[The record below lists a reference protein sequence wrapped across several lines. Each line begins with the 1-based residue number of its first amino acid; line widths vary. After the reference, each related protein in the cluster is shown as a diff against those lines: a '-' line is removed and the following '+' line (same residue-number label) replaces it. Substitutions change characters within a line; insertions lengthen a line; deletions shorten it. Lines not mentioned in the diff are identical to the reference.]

1 MTSPQAQTQS
11 YASSAEEL
19 RNVQYVL
26 AELARWEAHGVVSD
40 EQANIL
46 REAYTRRENELQAQ
60 LANLKSPQDASK
72 KQQRIAT
79 AKRPLLE
86 TVSDAYSLRL
96 FLYTGAAMLV
106 VGVVIWLR
114 DALYLKLQE
123 PIVQAGLLAFG
134 TCATMAAGWFATL
147 RTRQQ
152 LTGRALTLIGS
163 LLVPINF
170 WFLVRS
176 GLISNNG
183 RAWMVCALCTLL
195 YGTTARLLREK
206 LYVYLA
212 SVALIATVWAIIFR
226 VEHEAFG
233 LYALS
238 LMIVS
243 LALLHLSRLFPQ
255 SKDSTDE
262 GLPSSGLPSSGWSR
276 ELWSAPLAHIA
287 LAGAA
292 VSALCYM
299 PLRLWAS
306 PSIDDGIFWL
316 RTNDYDPAVAMLLF
330 ACAAYTAWF
339 AGRFIYEKRRVF
351 FYCLSTLALCWTE
364 FLMLDAMRVSRL
376 TTLLVLSL
384 TALGLSVAAYTAR
397 NEALA
402 KAFHPASLL
411 VATMLALASCLVAL
425 LADSAHTW
433 THGATLFML
442 ATVFAVSSATRFPNA
457 LVRSLLACASM
468 LMLAVLFALHTSTQW
483 FAAIFA
489 LSLFLPL
496 LLLSRF
502 TREHGNV
509 WLEKFS
515 FDAAGAVLPIA
526 FAATLI
532 ESAAHLQTGNTR
544 LFPSCVTTLEISA
557 LSFAAYALI
566 KEEVRAHYFR
576 AGLAAAISSYALW
589 CLRAGYSPISEV
601 EIYTTPVAVLLLV
614 VAYLSMRGGQDAAKK
629 ARDAGAMLWTGSVLL
644 CTPLCLRAFEARLLE
659 GVPALSRDLAL
670 LCASL
675 ALIFFGATKRL
686 RAPVAVGATALLAEL
701 SVLTLTSVDWAQVP
715 LKIYLVTMG
724 ALIVFV
730 CWCLE
735 FRREQLLLVRKRIS
749 ESRMAARERFGEW
762 K

>member
-1 MTSPQAQTQS
+1 M
-11 YASSAEEL
+11 
-19 RNVQYVL
+19 QYVL
-26 AELARWEAHGVVSD
+26 TELAHWEAQGIVSS
-40 EQANIL
+40 EQADTL
-46 REAYTRRENELQAQ
+46 REAYARRENELHAQ
-60 LANLKSPQDASK
+60 LANEQTTQQHGTSN
-72 KQQRIAT
+72 KQPTVAT
-79 AKRPLLE
+79 TKRRTLLE
-86 TVSDAYSLRL
+86 TLSDAYSLRL

-106 VGVVIWLR
+106 VGVIIWLR

-134 TCATMAAGWFATL
+134 TCATMAAGWYATL
-147 RTRQQ
+147 RTRQK

-176 GLISNNG
+176 GLISNSG

-195 YGTTARLLREK
+195 YGTTARLLRER

-226 VEHEAFG
+226 MEPEAFG
-233 LYALS
+233 VYALS

-255 SKDSTDE
+255 AKDSTDE
-262 GLPSSGLPSSGWSR
+262 SLPSSGLPSSGWSR
-276 ELWSAPLAHIA
+276 ELWSAPLVHVA
-287 LAGAA
+287 LAGALF
-292 VSALCYM
+292 SALCYM

-306 PSIDDGIFWL
+306 PSIEDGFFWL
-316 RTNDYDPAVAMLLF
+316 RTKDYDAAAAMLLF

-339 AGRFIYEKRRVF
+339 AGRFIYERRRVF

-364 FLMLDAMRVSRL
+364 FLMLDAVRVSRL
-376 TTLLVLSL
+376 TTLFVLSL
-384 TALGLSVAAYTAR
+384 TALGLSVAAYKMR
-397 NEALA
+397 NEALT

-411 VATMLALASCLVAL
+411 VAMMLALASCLVAL
-425 LADSAHTW
+425 LADSAHSW
-433 THGATLFML
+433 THGATLFVL
-442 ATVFAVSSATRFPNA
+442 ATVFAVGSSTRFSKA
-457 LVRSLLACASM
+457 LLRSVLACASM

-496 LLLSRF
+496 LLLSRAA
-502 TREHGNV
+502 RERGNV

-515 FDAAGAVLPIA
+515 FDAAGATLSIA

-532 ESAAHLQTGNTR
+532 EAATHLQTGNTR
-544 LFPSCVTTLEISA
+544 LFASCITTLEISV
-557 LSFAAYALI
+557 LSFAAYALV
-566 KEEVRAHYFR
+566 KGEARVNYFR

-589 CLRAGYSPISEV
+589 CLRAGYSPVSDV

-614 VAYLSMRGGQDAAKK
+614 IAYLSLRGEQDTAKK
-629 ARDAGAMLWTGSVLL
+629 ARDAGALLWTGSVLL
-644 CTPLCLRAFEARLLE
+644 CMPLCLRAFEARLLE

-686 RAPVAVGATALLAEL
+686 RAPVMVGAAALLAEL
-701 SVLTLTSVDWAQVP
+701 SVLTLTSVDWSQVP

-749 ESRMAARERFGEW
+749 ESRATARERFGEW
-762 K
+762 R

>member
-11 YASSAEEL
+11 YAPSAEEL

-26 AELARWEAHGVVSD
+26 TELARWEAHGVVSD
-40 EQANIL
+40 EQANTL

-60 LANLKSPQDASK
+60 LANLKSSQDASK
-72 KQQRIAT
+72 KRQRIAT

-96 FLYTGAAMLV
+96 LLYTGAAMLV

-206 LYVYLA
+206 LYVYLT

-255 SKDSTDE
+255 AKDSTDE
-262 GLPSSGLPSSGWSR
+262 SLPSSGLPSSGWSR
-276 ELWSAPLAHIA
+276 ELWSAPLAHVA
-287 LAGAA
+287 LAGALFS
-292 VSALCYM
+292 VLCYM

-306 PSIDDGIFWL
+306 PSINDGIFWL

-339 AGRFIYEKRRVF
+339 AGRFIYERRRVF

-364 FLMLDAMRVSRL
+364 FLMLDAVRVSRL

-384 TALGLSVAAYTAR
+384 TALGLSVAAYSAR

-402 KAFHPASLL
+402 KAFHPASLS
-411 VATMLALASCLVAL
+411 VAAMLAFASALVAL
-425 LADSAHTW
+425 LADSANTW
-433 THGATLFML
+433 THGATLFVL
-442 ATVFAVSSATRFPNA
+442 ATVFAVASATRFSNA

-483 FAAIFA
+483 FAAIFT
-489 LSLFLPL
+489 LWLFLPL

-526 FAATLI
+526 FVATLI
-532 ESAAHLQTGNTR
+532 ESAAHLQTGNR
-544 LFPSCVTTLEISA
+544 GLFPSCVTTLEISA
-557 LSFAAYALI
+557 LSFTAYALI
-566 KEEVRAHYFR
+566 KEEARAHYFR

-589 CLRAGYSPISEV
+589 CLRAGYNPVSDV
-601 EIYTTPVAVLLLV
+601 EIYTTPVAVLLIV

-629 ARDAGAMLWTGSVLL
+629 ARDAGALLWTGSVLL
-644 CTPLCLRAFEARLLE
+644 CAPLCLRAFEARLLE
-659 GVPALSRDLAL
+659 GVPALWRDLAL

-675 ALIFFGATKRL
+675 ALIVFGATNRL
-686 RAPVAVGATALLAEL
+686 RAPVAVGAAALLAEL

-749 ESRMAARERFGEW
+749 ESRTMARERFGEW
-762 K
+762 R